1 MILKR
6 GLYGNSLQNWG
17 RNEQT
22 ADKKADTAQ
31 LDVAIKCHI
40 LSCYYVAEKKELIL
54 VLAVMAEREN
64 TMKNIEIR
72 EAIEKKRLRYYEVAA
87 ALGVHPASFSRW
99 LYQSEL
105 TGDKKRRILDAIKRI
120 K

>member
-1 MILKR
+1 
-6 GLYGNSLQNWG
+6 
-17 RNEQT
+17 
-22 ADKKADTAQ
+22 
-31 LDVAIKCHI
+31 
-40 LSCYYVAEKKELIL
+40 
-54 VLAVMAEREN
+54 
-64 TMKNIEIR
+64 MKNIEIR
-72 EAIEKKRLRYYEVAA
+72 EAIEKKRLRHYEVAA

>member
-1 MILKR
+1 MARLTAVLDAKK
-6 GLYGNSLQNWG
+6 GNFIRLMM
-17 RNEQT
+17 
-22 ADKKADTAQ
+22 
-31 LDVAIKCHI
+31 
-40 LSCYYVAEKKELIL
+40 LSCYRNVETISSRK
-54 VLAVMAEREN
+54 AERKN

-72 EAIEKKRLRYYEVAA
+72 EAIEKKRLRHYEVAA

>member
-1 MILKR
+1 MARLTTILD
-6 GLYGNSLQNWG
+6 
-17 RNEQT
+17 
-22 ADKKADTAQ
+22 AKKD
-31 LDVAIKCHI
+31 DYIRFMM
-40 LSCYYVAEKKELIL
+40 LSCYRNVETISSRK
-54 VLAVMAEREN
+54 AEREN

-72 EAIEKKRLRYYEVAA
+72 EAIEKKRLRHYEVAA